1 MDYLPIFIGLRDRRA
16 LVVGGGEA
24 AARKIRLL
32 AKAGAAIVVVAA
44 ETCDEIASLAAS
56 AILTLARRDFEPA
69 DLTGCALAFAAT
81 EDPAI
86 DDVVAV
92 AAAAAGVPVN
102 VVDRPERSSFIMPAI
117 VDRDPVVVAIGSAG
131 AAPVL
136 VRKLRAQIEQLLPAR
151 LGALARF
158 AARFR
163 RGAQALIGTPVAR
176 RRFWERFFDGPI
188 AARVLAGDER
198 GAAEAMLPVLNRAP
212 SVHGDDRGVIYLVGT
227 GPGDPDLLTLRALQ
241 LMAEADVV
249 LVDFTLEP
257 AILERV
263 RRDAIRIPIAER
275 SATQIEALAVAEAR
289 KGSRVLRLVAGQ
301 GIADAERLRRQG
313 VAVVA
318 VPGVATSA
326 QSLAADVVP
335 FGGAWTHQH
344 HQETNRRNAAR

>member
-32 AKAGAAIVVVAA
+32 AKAGAAITVVAPTQA
-44 ETCDEIASLAAS
+44 CDEIAALAADG
-56 AILTLARRDFEPA
+56 ALALAHRAFAPRDLA
-69 DLTGCALAFAAT
+69 GCALAFAAA
-81 EDPAI
+81 EDRAI
-86 DDVVAV
+86 DDAV
-92 AAAAAGVPVN
+92 AQAATAAGVPVN
-102 VVDRPERSSFIMPAI
+102 VVDRPECSSFIMPAI

-136 VRKLRAQIEQLLPAR
+136 VRKLRAQIEGLLPAR

-163 RGAQALIGTPVAR
+163 RGARAVVAGAVER

-198 GAAEAMLPVLNRAP
+198 GAAEAMLPALNRTAAVEP
-212 SVHGDDRGVIYLVGT
+212 GVIYLVGT
-227 GPGDPDLLTLRALQ
+227 GPGDPDLLTVCALQ

-249 LVDFTLEP
+249 LIDGSIAPE
-257 AILERV
+257 ILERV
-263 RRDAIRIPIAER
+263 RRDAIRVPIAGR
-275 SATQIEALAVAEAR
+275 SAVDIETLAVAEAR
-289 KGSRVLRLVAGQ
+289 KGSRVLRLVVGQ
-301 GIADAERLRRQG
+301 GIADADRLRGHG

-318 VPGVATSA
+318 VPGIAIPAAVAPLTA
-326 QSLAADVVP
+326 
-335 FGGAWTHQH
+335 AWTH
-344 HQETNRRNAAR
+344 HQRPAQQAAAR

>member
-44 ETCDEIASLAAS
+44 DACDEIASLAAS
-56 AILTLARRDFEPA
+56 AKLTLARRDFAPA
-69 DLTGCALAFAAT
+69 DLAGCALAFAAT
-81 EDPAI
+81 EDAAI
-86 DDVVAV
+86 DDAV
-92 AAAAAGVPVN
+92 AAAGAAAGVPVN

-136 VRKLRAQIEQLLPAR
+136 VRKLRAQIEGLLPAR

-163 RGAQALIGTPVAR
+163 RGAQALIGTQMAR

-198 GAAEAMLPVLNRAP
+198 GAAEAMLPVLNR
-212 SVHGDDRGVIYLVGT
+212 SVRGDDRGVIYLVGA

-241 LMAEADVV
+241 LMAEADLV
-249 LVDFTLEP
+249 LVDEWLGDGKLGA

-263 RRDAIRIPIAER
+263 RRDAIRIPVAGR
-275 SATQIEALAVAEAR
+275 TAAQIEALAVAEAR
-289 KGSRVLRLVAGQ
+289 KGSRVLHLVAGQ

-318 VPGVATSA
+318 VPGIAA
-326 QSLAADVVP
+326 PADVVP
-335 FGGAWTHQH
+335 LAGAWTH
-344 HQETNRRNAAR
+344 HQETTGRIAAR